1 MLKYKDLIFLW
12 AETFFS
18 AFVLSS
24 NDGNGRNLRG
34 TLYIGSSGLQHHKS
48 YSLHLLLEYVN
59 CNSKIMLAVKKS
71 VIVSDSFMTLHARF
85 QVTSLL
91 YILKFMS
98 CYLILVCLALE
109 KIMLSS
115 ATSMR

>member
-1 MLKYKDLIFLW
+1 ML
-12 AETFFS
+12 E
-18 AFVLSS
+18 
-24 NDGNGRNLRG
+24 
-34 TLYIGSSGLQHHKS
+34 
-48 YSLHLLLEYVN
+48 
-59 CNSKIMLAVKKS
+59 VKKS

-109 KIMLSS
+109 KITLSS
-115 ATSMR
+115 ATSRR